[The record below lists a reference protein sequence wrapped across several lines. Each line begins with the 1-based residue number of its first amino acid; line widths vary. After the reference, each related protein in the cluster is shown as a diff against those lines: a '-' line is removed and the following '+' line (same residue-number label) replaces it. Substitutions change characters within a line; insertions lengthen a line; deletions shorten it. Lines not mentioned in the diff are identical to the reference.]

1 MSVVQDT
8 RQLIQD
14 FLAPELRAISAR
26 LDAIEA
32 RLSANEAQRATDKQD
47 ILHAIAQLGDIM
59 NIKERLARLESAPPQ
74 AAHQ

>member
-32 RLSANEAQRATDKQD
+32 RLSANESQRATDKQD

-59 NIKERLARLESAPPQ
+59 NIQERLESAPPQ